1 MINAPRP
8 TSGMMCFGKYVIRRR
23 AMERFLKRHQ
33 IRLTGTIAGFDR
45 LLFGGTL
52 RSISYVKGLEIFLT
66 INRVLHKEFGQF
78 AQNLSDRVK
87 AHAESYAIKHKRPY
101 RYIESSKVSKEEI
114 AREIMERDKITQG
127 LICVLGC
134 IEPCQAYSIRKDREA
149 KKLALESKQRKCL
162 HLYFYYID
170 REFGLMHVRLQ
181 TWLPFAIQICINGRE
196 WLARQMDRAN
206 IKYIKRDNCFTHIE
220 DVDAAQKLLDRLS
233 ERRWEHFLNSFAR
246 RLNPIIKPEAG
257 FNLRGYYWSIR
268 QGEYATDVMF
278 KDEQSLAQV
287 YPALINHAIRCFSS
301 PDVLRF
307 LGRRICD
314 GFNRQVNTK
323 LQTRIEGVRVKHWV
337 DENSIKMYDKQGS
350 VLRVE
355 TTINNARRF
364 KVRRPMQKNG
374 KTMMVPFSLRKGIAD
389 LKRWVQISRSANGR
403 YLEALAV
410 VGETTPSHRLLD
422 PICQRLVKDG
432 RKYRA
437 LHPISPADSRIF
449 QVLLRGE
456 YRIQGIRNKDLRLQ
470 LYPDAELDPTD
481 RRKASARVSRLL
493 RLVRAHGLIFKV
505 PKTNYH
511 RLTKKGEEVMAT
523 ATRFRETDIALLA
536 A

>member
-1 MINAPRP
+1 
-8 TSGMMCFGKYVIRRR
+8 
-23 AMERFLKRHQ
+23 MERFLKRHQ
-33 IRLTGTIAGFDR
+33 NRVIGTIAGFDR
-45 LLFGGTL
+45 ILFGGTL

-66 INRVLHKEFGQF
+66 NNRVLHKDF
-78 AQNLSDRVK
+78 ARFAEKLSERVK
-87 AHAESYAIKHKRPY
+87 AHCESYAVKHNRPY

-127 LICVLGC
+127 LVCVLTC
-134 IEPCQAYSIRKDREA
+134 IEPCQAFSIRKDREA

-162 HLYFYYID
+162 HIYFYYID
-170 REFGLMHVRLQ
+170 GEFGLMHVRLQ
-181 TWLPFAIQICINGRE
+181 TWLPFSIQICVNGRE
-196 WLARQMDRAN
+196 WLAREMDRVK
-206 IKYIKRDNCFTHIE
+206 IKYIKRDNCFTYIE
-220 DVDAAQKLLDRLS
+220 DVDAAQKLMDRLS
-233 ERRWEHFLNSFAR
+233 ERKWDRFLNRFAR

-257 FNLRGYYWSIR
+257 FSLRGYYWSIR

-287 YPALINHAIRCFSS
+287 YPALFTHAIKCFSS

-314 GFNRQVNTK
+314 GFKREVNTK

-364 KVRRPMQKNG
+364 KVRRPKLKNG
-374 KTMMVPFSLRKGIAD
+374 QTTMAFYPLRKGIAD
-389 LKRWVQISRSANGR
+389 LKRRVQISRSANGR
-403 YLEALAV
+403 YFEALAV

-422 PICQRLVKDG
+422 PICQRLVEDG

-437 LHPISPADSRIF
+437 LHPISPADSTIF
-449 QVLLRGE
+449 RVILRGE
-456 YRIQGIRNKDLRLQ
+456 YRIQGIRNQDLRLQ
-470 LYPDAELDPTD
+470 LYPGAELDLTA
-481 RRKASARVSRLL
+481 RRKASARISRLL
-493 RLVRAHGLIFKV
+493 RLLRAHGLIFKV

-523 ATRFRETDIALLA
+523 ATKFRETDIALLA